1 MLFAGLPEL
10 VREGDNEQPTVTIRN
25 AASAALDV
33 TVSAVATPVAL
44 DGHRYTAVTPAPQSV
59 QLAAGEAR
67 ELYWP
72 FGVPGL
78 TGSIE
83 WQFKATAPG
92 VAGDALR
99 LAQRVIAWPGAPAV
113 YQSTLQRVDQPR
125 RVSIARPADAIAGRG
140 GVRVLWSPSLV
151 GSLAGVR
158 DYMQRYPYDCL
169 EQRVSRAVALHDA
182 AAWQAIGDDLP
193 TLLDAN
199 GLARFFPADWLEG
212 SDVLTAYVLSIAAEA
227 GFELPEAER
236 TRMLYA
242 LEALATGKHPYR
254 GLFRP
259 GDETLRRLITLE
271 ALSRYGR
278 LTPAMLEP
286 LTLHPEIWPTSALLD
301 WYSIH
306 KHAADLPERAA
317 RLAAAAACCATASPG
332 RPRASASPPRRATA
346 CGGCCA
352 RRTRT
357 PRAHCC
363 CSPMPPTGARS
374 CRDSRAA
381 RSRASGAATGTR
393 RWPTPGARW
402 RCSATWRASS
412 TSR

>member
-1 MLFAGLPEL
+1 
-10 VREGDNEQPTVTIRN
+10 
-25 AASAALDV
+25 
-33 TVSAVATPVAL
+33 
-44 DGHRYTAVTPAPQSV
+44 V

-92 VAGDALR
+92 VAGDALK

-125 RVSIARPADAIAGRG
+125 RVSVARPADAIAGRG

-182 AAWQAIGDDLP
+182 AAWRAISADLP

-227 GFELPEAER
+227 GVELPEAER

-254 GLFRP
+254 WLFRP

-271 ALSRYGR
+271 ALARYGR

-317 RLAAAAACCATASPG
+317 RLAAASDLLRNRLIWSSSRLGFST
-332 RPRASASPPRRATA
+332 RRATA
-346 CGGCCA
+346 CGGSA

-357 PRAHCC
+357 PHAHCC

-402 RCSATWRASS
+402 RCSATSIASS